1 MFTIVQLFLQV
12 LIAILLLWFGYNL
25 FFTLSRKKAKGGVS
39 TKGKAGDPRT
49 CPVCGT
55 RLMKGERVKS
65 SVFPAMG
72 NSDRIMHIYGCPYC
86 LEGSVDRSC
95 PVCKTILSSKDYLIA
110 RMFERPSRSHVH
122 VLGCTRCR
130 RG

>member
-1 MFTIVQLFLQV
+1 MFVVVQLFLQI

-25 FFTLSRKKAKGGVS
+25 FFSFSRQTKSRPS

-55 RLMKGERVKS
+55 RLMNGERVKS
-65 SVFPAMG
+65 SVFPTMG
-72 NSDRIMHIYGCPYC
+72 NTDRLMHIFGCPYC
-86 LEGSVDRSC
+86 LKGSVQRYC
-95 PVCKTILSSKDYLIA
+95 PVCHTSLSQKDYLIA
-110 RMFERPSRSHVH
+110 RMFERPHRSHVH
-122 VLGCTRCR
+122 VLGCTQCR